1 MTGESCYPHELGIDD
16 EQFTSSDVEN
26 AVERC
31 AGRLFQVLA
40 WRCGFPIDYEDAAHK
55 LALDIAAMVEG
66 DIDHQGAPWSEL
78 GMFKVIAAED
88 TCERW

>member
-1 MTGESCYPHELGIDD
+1 MD
-16 EQFTSSDVEN
+16 EQQFTLSDIEN

-31 AGRLFQVLA
+31 AERLFQVLA
-40 WRCGFPIDYEDAAHK
+40 WNCSFPINYKDAAHR

-78 GMFKVIAAED
+78 GVFKVIAAED
-88 TCERW
+88 TCVRRKSDDTAAMVSR